1 MQIKIRI
8 VRDGQFYFLASLVRE
23 LSFAESVRLE
33 PIPLGMEEI
42 QAGTRV
48 FQIIEGT
55 HGDIGPCTGRQDMT
69 FVSGMDEEE
78 HMGKIVLEG
87 MVRG

>member
-23 LSFAESVRLE
+23 LSFAERVRLE

-42 QAGTRV
+42 QAGARV
-48 FQIIEGT
+48 LNIIQGT
-55 HGDIGPCTGRQDMT
+55 YGDIGPCSGKQEMT
-69 FVSGMDEEE
+69 FVCGIDEKE
-78 HMGKIVLEG
+78 HVGKIVLEG